1 LKRTR
6 GLKGGR
12 RRAFIKRALDITLV
26 TPGTVVF
33 SPLLAVVALLVRITL
48 GRPVLFRQKR
58 SGLHGKP
65 FTLLKFRTMKDA
77 RDSQGNLLP
86 DGKRL
91 TRLGRLLRRTSL
103 DELPTL
109 VNVIRGE
116 MSLVGPRP
124 LISDYLDRYSPEQM
138 RRLGVKPGIT
148 GWNQIN
154 GRNALT
160 WEEKFALDIWY
171 VENWSLWLDLKI
183 LAITGWKVLTGQG
196 VTAPGS
202 ATMPEFLGTQM
213 RSSS

>member
-124 LISDYLDRYSPEQM
+124 LISDYLDRYSPEQI